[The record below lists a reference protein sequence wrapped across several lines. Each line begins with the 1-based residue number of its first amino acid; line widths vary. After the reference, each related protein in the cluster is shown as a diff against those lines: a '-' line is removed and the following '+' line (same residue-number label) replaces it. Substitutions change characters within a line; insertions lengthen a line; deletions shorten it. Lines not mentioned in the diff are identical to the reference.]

1 MQLQLAALLR
11 MNDYQISP
19 KLEALIQAIYRGPL
33 EEQPWQE
40 FLNLLREA
48 TDATYATL
56 ILRPPSEVDGG
67 VVLNALVRSSDVYDS
82 YNDKYFA
89 LDPFVDL
96 PPGKVVTLQEFVD
109 RDKLQ
114 VTEYYQQY
122 IAAIDV
128 FHIMGA
134 DMLTPDGLNAR
145 LRLTRNEAAGDF
157 QAREKDICQIL
168 LPHLQQSILLHAS
181 LKSTETE
188 RAIYADAID
197 QLAMG
202 SIILDGSAN
211 ILRTNKAAENLL
223 NDHPQ
228 LQTKAG
234 KLQVGNRQDNKA
246 FRELIEQVLEA
257 HHRAEPGLVKAF
269 RAGHTEASNSLGFLV
284 RPLPLVESS
293 QDSSHPSVVIF
304 ISDSSQRRVAPAEV
318 LGELFG
324 FTPAESTLAL
334 LLANGLTLDEAS
346 DELGVSRNTAKSHL
360 SSVFSKTG
368 LTRQTK
374 LVQLILKSVA
384 PFGAA

>member
-1 MQLQLAALLR
+1 

-19 KLEALIQAIYRGPL
+19 KLDALIQAIYRGPL
-33 EEQPWQE
+33 EAKPWQG

-48 TDATYATL
+48 VGASYATL
-56 ILRPPSEVDGG
+56 ILRPPSQVDDG
-67 VVLNALVRSSDVYDS
+67 VVLNAVVKSADVYDS

-96 PPGKVVTLQEFVD
+96 PPGQIVTLQEFVD

-114 VTEYYQQY
+114 DSEYYQQY

-134 DMLTPDGLNAR
+134 DMLVTGGLNAR
-145 LRLTRNEAAGDF
+145 LRLTRSEAAGDF
-157 QAREKDICQIL
+157 QAPEKAICQIL

-181 LKSTETE
+181 LKSTEVE

-211 ILRTNKAAENLL
+211 LLRTNKAAEKLL

-228 LQTKAG
+228 LQTRAG
-234 KLQVGNRQDNKA
+234 QLQVGNRQENKA
-246 FRELIEQVLEA
+246 FRALVEQVLAA

-269 RAGHTEASNSLGFLV
+269 RVGQTEAANSLGFLV

-293 QDSSHPSVVIF
+293 QDDSHPSVVIF
-304 ISDSSQRRVAPAEV
+304 ISDSSQRRIAPAEV
-318 LGELFG
+318 LAELFG
-324 FTPAESTLAL
+324 FTPAESILAL

-346 DELGVSRNTAKSHL
+346 EELGVSRNTAKSHL